1 MTMALPAPNL
11 DDRRFQDLV
20 DDAKRLVQRRCPEWT
35 DHNVSDPGVTLIETF
50 AYMVD
55 QLLFRLNQVPER
67 NYLAFLDL
75 LGVKLFPPAAARAAV
90 TFRLSAPQP
99 HTVTVPA
106 GAQVA
111 TVRNERNEM
120 SLFTVMDDLDIVPCE
135 LEALGAS
142 EAGGAVTDHTDIL
155 GYPDQRFFCF
165 SEQPRPG
172 DALLVGLSNAV
183 PSCAVLLRMDC
194 RIEGVG
200 VDPEWAPLQWE
211 AWDGNGWAPCELE
224 KDGTGGL
231 NKAGDVVV
239 HVPAAHTASVISGRR
254 AGWLRCRYTQPE
266 EGQPAYTASPQ
277 ITRLVGA
284 TVGGTAATANVER
297 VEDEVLGPSEGV
309 PGQRFALRRRPVVPI
324 GGDLELEVAA
334 RDGWQTWVQVD
345 SFAESGPDDHHFMLE
360 PATGEVVLGPQVRNA
375 DGRSVSHG
383 AVPDKD
389 ATVRMPV
396 YYTGGGRNGNVATGA
411 ISVLKSSIPY
421 VSRVEHR
428 RPARGGVDGETV
440 DEAKIRGPVVLRT
453 RDRAVTAED
462 YEHLCRQVA
471 PEVARVRCV
480 PGDDSEPGAVRV
492 LVVPDA
498 TDDGG
503 RISFEDLVPADETL
517 ERIAGFL
524 DERRCLGARVVVEPP
539 VYQGITVVAR
549 IRARR
554 RASTERLRREA
565 AQALYRYFH
574 PIAGGPDGDGWPFGR
589 PINVGE
595 VYAVMQQL
603 AGTELVEDARLFAA
617 DPLSGERGSQ
627 VQRIDIDRDALVFSY
642 EHQIRVE
649 AG

>member
-1 MTMALPAPNL
+1 MALPAPNL

-55 QLLFRLNQVPER
+55 QLLYRLNQVPER
-67 NYLAFLDL
+67 NYIAFLDL
-75 LGVKLFPPAAARAAV
+75 LGVRLFPPAAARAPV

-99 HTVTVPA
+99 QTVTVPV
-106 GAQVA
+106 GTQVA

-120 SLFTVMDDLDIVPCE
+120 ALFTVMEDLSIVPCE
-135 LEALGAS
+135 LTALAASGA
-142 EAGGAVTDHTDIL
+142 AGGVTDHTDTI
-155 GYPDQRFFCF
+155 GYPDQTFFCF
-165 SEQPRPG
+165 ADDPRPG
-172 DALLVGLSNAV
+172 DALLVGLSNPV
-183 PSCAVLLRMDC
+183 PSCVVLLRMDC

-200 VDPEWAPLQWE
+200 VDPEWPPLQWE
-211 AWDGNGWAPCELE
+211 AWDGSSWVDCDLE
-224 KDGTGGL
+224 EDGTSGL
-231 NKAGDVVV
+231 NQAGDVVL
-239 HVPAAHTASVISGRR
+239 HVPRSHAASVIAGRR
-254 AGWLRCRYTQPE
+254 AGWLRCRYTPPE
-266 EGQPAYTASPQ
+266 EGQPRYTASPR
-277 ITRLVGA
+277 ITHLVAA
-284 TVGGTAATANVER
+284 TVGGTVAAANVER
-297 VEDEVLGPSEGV
+297 VEDEVLGTSEGV
-309 PGQRFALRRRPVVPI
+309 PGQRLGLRRQPVVPV
-324 GGDLELEVAA
+324 GPDLELQVSSRE
-334 RDGWQTWVQVD
+334 GWQTWEQVD
-345 SFAESGPDDHHFMLE
+345 SFAESGPEDRHFVLE
-360 PATGEVVLGPQVRNA
+360 PATGEIVLGPLVRNA
-375 DGRSVSHG
+375 DGTSKPHG
-383 AVPDKD
+383 GVPEKD
-389 ATVRMPV
+389 ATLRVPV
-396 YYTGGGRNGNVATGA
+396 YYTGGGRRGNVAAGA

-421 VSRVEHR
+421 ISRIENR

-440 DEAKIRGPVVLRT
+440 DEAKVRGPVVLRT

-480 PGDDSEPGAVRV
+480 PGEGGEVRV

-498 TDDGG
+498 VDEGG
-503 RISFEDLVPADETL
+503 HVRFEDLVPADETL
-517 ERIAGFL
+517 ERIANYL

-554 RASTERLRREA
+554 RASTDRLRREA
-565 AQALYRYFH
+565 AEALYRYFH
-574 PIAGGPDGDGWPFGR
+574 PISGGPDGDGWPFGR

-595 VYAVMQQL
+595 VYAVMQRL

-617 DPLSGERGSQ
+617 DPLTGERGPQ
-627 VQRIDIDRDALVFSY
+627 VQRIDIDGDALVFSF

>member
-1 MTMALPAPNL
+1 MALPAPNL

-67 NYLAFLDL
+67 NYIAFLDL
-75 LGVKLFPPAAARAAV
+75 LGVRLFPPAAARAAT

-99 HTVTVPA
+99 QTVTVPA
-106 GAQVA
+106 GTQVA

-120 SLFTVMDDLDIVPCE
+120 SLFTAMEDLAIVPCE

-142 EAGGAVTDHTDIL
+142 SASGSVTDHTDTI
-155 GYPDQRFFCF
+155 GYPDQQFFCF
-165 SEQPRPG
+165 ADNPRPG
-172 DALLVGLSNAV
+172 DALLVGLSNPV
-183 PSCAVLLRMDC
+183 PSCAILMRLDC
-194 RIEGVG
+194 RIKGVG
-200 VDPEWAPLQWE
+200 VDPTWAPLQWE
-211 AWDGNGWAPCELE
+211 AWDGAKWVECELE
-224 KDGTGGL
+224 EDGTGGL
-231 NKAGDVVV
+231 NKAGDVLV
-239 HVPAAHTASVISGRR
+239 HVPRSHTASVIAGRR

-266 EGQPAYTASPQ
+266 EGQPGYTESPR
-277 ITRLVGA
+277 ITSLVAA
-284 TVGGTAATANVER
+284 TVGGTVETANVER
-297 VEDEVLGPSEGV
+297 VENEIIGTAEGV
-309 PGQRFALRRRPVVPI
+309 PAQRLKLRRQPVVPVS
-324 GGDLELEVAA
+324 DMLVLEVAG
-334 RDGWQTWVQVD
+334 REGWETWEQVD
-345 SFAESGPDDHHFMLE
+345 SFAESGPDDKHFILE
-360 PATGEVVLGPQVRNA
+360 PATGEIVLGPLVRNA
-375 DGRSVSHG
+375 SGEARPYG
-383 AVPDKD
+383 AVPAKD
-389 ATVRMPV
+389 STMRVPV
-396 YYTGGGRNGNVATGA
+396 YYTGGGRHGNVAKGA
-411 ISVLKSSIPY
+411 ITVLKTSIPY
-421 VSRVEHR
+421 ISRVENR

-440 DEAKIRGPVVLRT
+440 DEAKVRGPVVLRT

-462 YEHLCRQVA
+462 YENLCRQVA

-480 PGDDSEPGAVRV
+480 PGSDREPGTVRV

-498 TDDGG
+498 TDEGG
-503 RISFEDLVPADETL
+503 RLRFEDLVPADETL
-517 ERIAGFL
+517 DRIATFL

-554 RASTERLRREA
+554 RASTDRLRKEA
-565 AQALYRYFH
+565 AEALYRYFH
-574 PIAGGPDGDGWPFGR
+574 PITGGPDGDGWPFGR

-617 DPLSGERGSQ
+617 DPLSGERGPQ
-627 VQRIDIDRDALVFSY
+627 VQRIDIDGDALVFSY